1 MAVTERVTEAVPLGE
16 HPTDGRTA
24 AKAVFGPGMG
34 TSNIFDAAAGRR
46 FHGRDQAFAVRP
58 ERMLVHWR
66 ADGTSTADP
75 PGGPLL
81 SGTVTALAYVG
92 RATRVRVQPEDGPA
106 VVVLADPPAGTELL
120 GSTVDV
126 TWPESA
132 VAWLPGG

>member
-1 MAVTERVTEAVPLGE
+1 MRDL
-16 HPTDGRTA
+16 RLR
-24 AKAVFGPGMG
+24 GPGKAGFGCGTG

-46 FHGRDQAFAVRP
+46 FHGREQAFAVHP

-66 ADGTSTADP
+66 TAGTAASP
-75 PGGPLL
+75 PGGPIL

-92 RATRVRVQPEDGPA
+92 RATQVRVQPEDGPA
-106 VVVLADPPAGTELL
+106 VVVLADLPAETELL